1 MYKAGVVLVAVTV
14 FVLGYHNQF
23 ITEVEAMESATKAQS
38 QLILLRVDNKEAEKR
53 TLIREKTKAIEQN
66 KMAQAEKL
74 EQDIQT
80 LRDQIKG
87 LCDQISEC

>member
-23 ITEVEAMESATKAQS
+23 ITEAEAMERATKAQS